1 MDEIA
6 GGVELADAIGALRNA
21 LVQAM
26 WDSQNSRVRFRIEP
40 VELTVQVG
48 VTRTGTGSAGI
59 KWHVLA
65 LGGELSHQSQATQ
78 TLRVRLAP
86 VLFDENGIEL
96 AAAEQLIADR
106 ASGERS
112 APEDRPSREPA

>member
-1 MDEIA
+1 MEKIA
-6 GGVELADAIGALRNA
+6 DGVELADAIGALRDA

-26 WDSQNSRVRFRIEP
+26 WDSQNSRVRFRVEP
-40 VELTVQVG
+40 VDLTLQVG

-59 KWHVLA
+59 KRNILT
-65 LGGELSHQSQATQ
+65 LGGERSRQSEATQ
-78 TLRVRLAP
+78 TLKVRLAP

-96 AAAEQLIADR
+96 VASEQLIADR
-106 ASGERS
+106 VGNGSA

>member
-1 MDEIA
+1 MDKIA
-6 GGVELADAIGALRNA
+6 DGVELADAIGALRDA

-26 WDSQNSRVRFRIEP
+26 WDSKYSRVRFRVEP
-40 VELTVQVG
+40 VDLTVQVG

-59 KWHVLA
+59 KWHVVT
-65 LGGELSHQSQATQ
+65 LGGGLSRQSEATQ
-78 TLRVRLAP
+78 ILRVRLAP

-96 AAAEQLIADR
+96 VASEQLITDR
-106 ASGERS
+106 AGGEPA